1 MEHLI
6 KLTASDCIS
15 VQHILRY
22 YAAKTPSLDS
32 EDKEAIHKLANKFS
46 DENIFYTQV
55 GKSSDL

>member
-1 MEHLI
+1 MNKLDMKHLI

-32 EDKEAIHKLANKFS
+32 EDRQAINELANKF
-46 DENIFYTQV
+46 EQ
-55 GKSSDL
+55 

>member
-6 KLTASDCIS
+6 KLTAS

-32 EDKEAIHKLANKFS
+32 EDKQGIHELANKF
-46 DENIFYTQV
+46 DV
-55 GKSSDL
+55 